1 MMDLVEIHVVRAE
14 PAQRV
19 VDGVEDVLARGAT
32 IPGAGPRP
40 PRALGG
46 EHEVAAAAAQPAP
59 QDLLGAAHR
68 LGGAAQR
75 IDVGGVEE
83 ADAARRRAI
92 ENREGS
98 GLVALQPERHGAE
111 TETRDGKAGTA
122 ELDVAHG
129 PRE

>member
-19 VDGVEDVLARGAT
+19 VDGVEDVLARSAA
-32 IPGAGPRP
+32 IPGAGARR

-46 EHEVAAAAAQPAP
+46 EHEVVTATAQPAP
-59 QDLLGAAHR
+59 QDLFGAAHR
-68 LGGAAQR
+68 LAGAAQR
-75 IDVGGVEE
+75 IDIGGVEE
-83 ADAARRRAI
+83 ADPARRRAI
-92 ENREGS
+92 ENREGG

-111 TETRDGKAGTA
+111 TKTRDRKAGTT
-122 ELDVAHG
+122 ELHVPHG